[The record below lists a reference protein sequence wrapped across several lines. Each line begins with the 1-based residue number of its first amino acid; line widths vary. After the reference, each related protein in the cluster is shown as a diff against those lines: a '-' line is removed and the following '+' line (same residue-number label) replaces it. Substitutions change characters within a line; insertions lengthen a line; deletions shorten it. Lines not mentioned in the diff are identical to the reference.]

1 MSRYI
6 EHAQAFRAGINTA
19 GALLTDEQAITVP
32 AIFMPWRHTNPDG
45 TPETFAAGDRRTQ
58 DGILYKCLQAHTAQ
72 ADWTPDVAVSLWA
85 RIDDPAIEWPEW
97 RPYAGTVLYNTGSKT
112 SHIGK
117 RWVSNR
123 DNNVWEPGTPDSGWE
138 EQI

>member
-32 AIFMPWRHTNPDG
+32 AIFMPWRHTKPDG
-45 TPETFAAGDRRTQ
+45 TPETYAVGDRRIQ

-85 RIDDPAIEWPEW
+85 RIPNPAEEWPAW
-97 RPYAGTVLYNTGSKT
+97 MPYAGTVLWNNGDKC
-112 SHIGK
+112 SHVGR
-117 RWVSNR
+117 RWISNR
-123 DNNVWEPGTPDSGWE
+123 DDNIWEPGTPDSGWE
-138 EQI
+138 EQL